1 MLYIRADG
9 NPQMGAGH
17 LMRCL
22 SIADAAT
29 GQGMTPIFLLA
40 DEQGRGL
47 VEGRGYTCQVFSTDY
62 ARMEEE
68 LPLLAELLQ
77 KDPAPFVLIDSYAA
91 DKTYLQA
98 VSQLSRTAYLDDFG
112 AEALAVDLVIN
123 YNIYAMRLPY
133 DTLYGGTKVQLL
145 LGSNYAPLRKDFKQ
159 VTYAVRDKVE
169 HILITTGGADQYNVA
184 GQLAEQLIQRLAHG
198 TDLLPQIHIVSGPF
212 HGFLEQLKQ
221 LADTCPAIRIHEN
234 VTEMSELMSGCDL
247 AISAAGSTLYELC
260 AIGVPTIYFYFV
272 KNQELPARYFAQD
285 TGMYA
290 AGHYALDAAGTLDR
304 MVGACA
310 HLLHDTQER
319 RRIAKSMQTVT
330 DGRGAERIA
339 KAIRRNMVI

>member
-9 NPQMGAGH
+9 NSQIGAGH

-22 SIADAAT
+22 SIADAAAK
-29 GQGMTPIFLLA
+29 QEMVPVFLLA

-47 VEGRGYTCQVFSTDY
+47 VEGRGYTCRILSTDHT
-62 ARMEEE
+62 RMMEE
-68 LPLLAELLQ
+68 LPALTELLQ
-77 KDPAPFVLIDSYAA
+77 RDPAPFVLIDSYAA
-91 DKTYLQA
+91 DRTYLQA
-98 VSQLSRTAYLDDFG
+98 VSKLSKTAYLDDFG
-112 AEALAVDLVIN
+112 SEAYAVDLVIN
-123 YNIYAMRLPY
+123 YNIYAMRLSY
-133 DTLYGGTKVQLL
+133 DTLYAGTKVQLL
-145 LGSNYAPLRKDFKQ
+145 LGSNYAPLRKDFEQ
-159 VTYAVRDKVE
+159 VTYTVRDKVE

-184 GQLAEQLIQRLAHG
+184 GQLAEQLVQCLASS

-212 HGFLEQLKQ
+212 HGFLEQLRQ
-221 LADTCPAIRIHEN
+221 LAAACPAIRIHEN
-234 VTEMSELMSGCDL
+234 VTEMSELIRTCDL

-285 TGMYA
+285 TDMYA

-304 MVGACA
+304 MVEESVR
-310 HLLHDTQER
+310 LLHDKEER
-319 RRIAKSMQTVT
+319 HRIAKSMQTVT

-339 KAIRRNMVI
+339 EAIRRNMVI